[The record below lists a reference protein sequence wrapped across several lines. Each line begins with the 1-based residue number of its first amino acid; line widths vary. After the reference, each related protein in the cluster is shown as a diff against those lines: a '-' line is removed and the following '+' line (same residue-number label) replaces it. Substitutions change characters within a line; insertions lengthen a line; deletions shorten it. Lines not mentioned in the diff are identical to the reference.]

1 VAERPPLDLHLS
13 GLGADR
19 KNANTGALVGADLE
33 SSGLFPQGRVMMDPP
48 TLRLVLVGDYNT

>member
-1 VAERPPLDLHLS
+1 MAERPPLDLHLS

-33 SSGLFPQGRVMMDPP
+33 CSGPFPQGRIMMEPP
-48 TLRLVLVGDYNT
+48 TLVVLSDYK